1 MMERMYMY
9 KKILVPTDGSEH
21 AIRAEKEAMYIAE
34 NTGAELIGMSIVENN
49 FVNGLPLNDEVY
61 ELNNLLKEN
70 TQKNVN
76 DFEKLV
82 GDETNS
88 VTVRSVIKEGTPAK
102 AILETAEE
110 EDVDLI
116 VIGSSGKSGFDRFL
130 MGSVADKVSKSAKC
144 SVLVVH

>member
-1 MMERMYMY
+1 MYN
-9 KKILVPTDGSEH
+9 KILVPTDGSEH
-21 AIRAEKEAMYIAE
+21 AVRAEEEAIYIAE
-34 NTGAELIGMSIVENN
+34 KTGAELIGLSTVENN

-70 TQKNVN
+70 TKNNVDN
-76 DFEKLV
+76 FEELV
-82 GDETNS
+82 HEKASS
-88 VTVRSVIKEGTPAK
+88 VSVRSIIKEGTPAN

>member
-1 MMERMYMY
+1 MYN
-9 KKILVPTDGSEH
+9 KILVPTDGSEH
-21 AIRAEKEAMYIAE
+21 AVRAEEEAIYIAE
-34 NTGAELIGMSIVENN
+34 KTGAELIGLSTVENN
-49 FVNGLPLNDEVY
+49 FVKGLPLNDEVY

-70 TQKNVN
+70 TKNNVDN
-76 DFEKLV
+76 FEELV
-82 GDETNS
+82 HEKASS
-88 VTVRSVIKEGTPAK
+88 VSVRSIIKEGTPAN

-116 VIGSSGKSGFDRFL
+116 GIGSSGKSGLDRFL

>member
-1 MMERMYMY
+1 MYN
-9 KKILVPTDGSEH
+9 KILVPTDGSEH
-21 AIRAEKEAMYIAE
+21 AVRAEEEAIYIAE
-34 NTGAELIGMSIVENN
+34 KTGAELIGLSTVENN

-70 TQKNVN
+70 TKNNV
-76 DFEKLV
+76 DKFEELV
-82 GDETNS
+82 HEKDSS
-88 VTVRSVIKEGTPAK
+88 VSVRSIIKEGTPANT
-102 AILETAEE
+102 ILETAEE

>member
-1 MMERMYMY
+1 MY

>member
-1 MMERMYMY
+1 MYN
-9 KKILVPTDGSEH
+9 KILVPTDGSEH
-21 AIRAEKEAMYIAE
+21 AVRAEEEAIYIAE
-34 NTGAELIGMSIVENN
+34 KTGAELIGLSTVENN

-70 TQKNVN
+70 TKNNVDN
-76 DFEKLV
+76 FEELV
-82 GDETNS
+82 HEKASS
-88 VTVRSVIKEGTPAK
+88 VSVRSIIKEGTPAN

-116 VIGSSGKSGFDRFL
+116 VIGSSGKSGLDRFL

>member
-1 MMERMYMY
+1 MYN
-9 KKILVPTDGSEH
+9 KILVPTDGSEH
-21 AIRAEKEAMYIAE
+21 AVRAEEEAIYIAE
-34 NTGAELIGMSIVENN
+34 KTGAELIGLSTVENN
-49 FVNGLPLNDEVY
+49 FVKGLPLNDEVY
-61 ELNNLLKEN
+61 ELNNILKEN
-70 TQKNVN
+70 TKNNVDN
-76 DFEKLV
+76 FEELV
-82 GDETNS
+82 HEKASS
-88 VTVRSVIKEGTPAK
+88 VSVRSIIKEGTPAN

>member
-1 MMERMYMY
+1 MYN
-9 KKILVPTDGSEH
+9 KILVPTDGSEH
-21 AIRAEKEAMYIAE
+21 AVRAEEEAIYIAE
-34 NTGAELIGMSIVENN
+34 KTGAELIGLSTVENN

-70 TQKNVN
+70 TKNNVDN
-76 DFEKLV
+76 FEELV
-82 GDETNS
+82 HEKASS
-88 VTVRSVIKEGTPAK
+88 VSVRSIIKEGTPAN

-116 VIGSSGKSGFDRFL
+116 IIGSSGKSGFDRFL

>member
-1 MMERMYMY
+1 MYN
-9 KKILVPTDGSEH
+9 KILVPTDGSEH
-21 AIRAEKEAMYIAE
+21 AVRAEEEAIYIAE
-34 NTGAELIGMSIVENN
+34 KTGAELIGLSTVENN

-70 TQKNVN
+70 TKNNVDN
-76 DFEKLV
+76 FEELV
-82 GDETNS
+82 HEKASS
-88 VTVRSVIKEGTPAK
+88 VSVRSIIKEGTPAN

-110 EDVDLI
+110 EDVNLI